1 MSIGETI
8 KKLRKKRGLSQKEL
22 GEKLGVSASM
32 ISQYESNIRK
42 PKRETLEKFARA
54 LEVNMLHLLPKE
66 DVTLFEMNGQ
76 GLKINYSGD
85 YGEYEYNTYR
95 NRLNHAFNQLN
106 ARGQGEAAKRVEE
119 LTEIAI
125 YTDTKE
131 KDSAIIDNPAP
142 DTTK

>member
-1 MSIGETI
+1 
-8 KKLRKKRGLSQKEL
+8 
-22 GEKLGVSASM
+22 
-32 ISQYESNIRK
+32 
-42 PKRETLEKFARA
+42 
-54 LEVNMLHLLPKE
+54 MLHLLPKE

-131 KDSAIIDNPAP
+131 KDSAITDNPAP
-142 DTTK
+142 DTPK